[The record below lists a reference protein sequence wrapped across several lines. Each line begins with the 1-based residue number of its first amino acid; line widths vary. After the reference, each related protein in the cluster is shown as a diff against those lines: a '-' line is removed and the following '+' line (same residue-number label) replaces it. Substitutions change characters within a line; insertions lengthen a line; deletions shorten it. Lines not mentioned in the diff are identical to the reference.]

1 MNSAASVPEAPTVST
16 PEQVIDFN
24 TFYNNY
30 GREKYGDGNWVD
42 LDPDHWFTK
51 LGSFFTGDVEKA
63 RNLYNA
69 YLTNINNR
77 NEAKATQSARAW
89 DEYMNNS
96 AYSRG
101 FADLERAGVNPYLL
115 LNSGSAP
122 ATSPGAASK
131 PSYSYS
137 KPSSKESSGS
147 GKGRD
152 LALIILAI
160 AKIAAMFA

>member
-1 MNSAASVPEAPTVST
+1 MNSAASIPEAPTVAT
-16 PEQVIDFN
+16 PEEVVDFN
-24 TFYNNY
+24 TFYNKY
-30 GREKYGDGNWVD
+30 GRDKYGSEWVD
-42 LDPDHWFTK
+42 MDPDHWFTK
-51 LGSFFTGDVEKA
+51 VGSWFTGDIEKA
-63 RNLYNA
+63 RNLYDA

-77 NEAKATQSARAW
+77 NEAKATQSARAY

-96 AYSRG
+96 VYSRA

-137 KPSSKESSGS
+137 KLSSKDASGS

-152 LALIILAI
+152 FALIILAI
-160 AKIAAMFA
+160 AKIAALFA